1 MDFNPVTKRITY
13 ISPLKAQIAFQTVG
27 PNKCT
32 EDLVC
37 WGFCPRDSC
46 PRRLR
51 WMFKEQCSKETLVK
65 EAFSN
70 EKLALI
76 DLYHFL
82 LEISKYFRHT
92 NKGAYG
98 GLTTT

>member
-1 MDFNPVTKRITY
+1 
-13 ISPLKAQIAFQTVG
+13 
-27 PNKCT
+27 
-32 EDLVC
+32 
-37 WGFCPRDSC
+37 
-46 PRRLR
+46 
-51 WMFKEQCSKETLVK
+51 MFKEQCSKETLVK